1 MTAENSHRATRKQKA
16 AQELKE
22 LALLSLYLA
31 CFFCSVATY
40 NMLLLH
46 DFRISFFNY
55 SFALINAIVI
65 AKVILIGKWAH
76 LGEAQERHSL
86 FLAVL
91 YKAFLFGLLALVFHG
106 VEELIKGLMKGE
118 SVASGLRGM
127 QIGLLLAHT
136 LVVFFAFVSL
146 FAYLELRRR
155 LGEDNFWAL
164 IFGGRMDR
172 KV

>member
-1 MTAENSHRATRKQKA
+1 MTAENSHWATRKQKA
-16 AQELKE
+16 TRELKE
-22 LALLSLYLA
+22 LSLLSLYLA
-31 CFFCSVATY
+31 CFFCSFATY

-46 DFRISFFNY
+46 DFQISFFHY

-65 AKVILIGKWAH
+65 AKVIVIGQWAH
-76 LGEAQERHSL
+76 LGEGHEGRPL
-86 FLAVL
+86 YLAVL

-106 VEELIKGLMKGE
+106 IEELIKQLMKGE
-118 SVASGLRGM
+118 SVASGLREM
-127 QIGLLLAHT
+127 EITLLLART

-155 LGEDNFWAL
+155 LGDSFQAL